1 MNGYTSR
8 KGEPGGFIAQYV
20 KDRDEAVKSM
30 DVNKFKDF
38 IFKYDKRQCIP
49 SDEVIEI
56 TMRKMAVHI
65 TNLDLD
71 TRVDAFRWL
80 LERGYNFDLYDHN

>member
-1 MNGYTSR
+1 MSR
-8 KGEPGGFIAQYV
+8 FLIQNDAPGDFIAQYV

-38 IFKYDKRQCIP
+38 ILKYDKRQCIP
-49 SDEVIEI
+49 TDEVIEI

-65 TNLDLD
+65 TNLDID

-80 LERGYNFDLYDHN
+80 LERGYDLYLD

>member
-1 MNGYTSR
+1 MSR
-8 KGEPGGFIAQYV
+8 YFTQKGEPGELITQYINA
-20 KDRDEAVKSM
+20 RDEAVKSM

-38 IFKYDKRQCIP
+38 IKNHSMRSNIP
-49 SDEVIEI
+49 SDEVLEI

-65 TNLDLD
+65 TSLDID

-80 LERGYNFDLYDHN
+80 LERGYDFYLD

>member
-1 MNGYTSR
+1 MSR
-8 KGEPGGFIAQYV
+8 YLTQNDAPGDFSIAQYI

-38 IFKYDKRQCIP
+38 IKNHSMRENIP
-49 SDEVIEI
+49 SDEALEI
-56 TMRKMAVHI
+56 AMRKMAVYI
-65 TNLDLD
+65 TSLDID

-80 LERGYNFDLYDHN
+80 LERGYDFDIN